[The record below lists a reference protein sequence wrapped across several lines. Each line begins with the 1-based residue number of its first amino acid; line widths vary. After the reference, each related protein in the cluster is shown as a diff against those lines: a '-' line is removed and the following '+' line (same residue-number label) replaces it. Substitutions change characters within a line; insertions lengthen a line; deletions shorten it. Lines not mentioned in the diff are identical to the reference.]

1 MATKTREQTGQTRA
15 KTKKEIERK
24 GSPSSRYL
32 TGTPQQERQLREGFV
47 VASQSGE
54 DKPGA
59 TLLTRN
65 HDIIRRW
72 AEARGGQPATVP
84 GTEHEGRPGVLRFD
98 FPGFG
103 GRELQHISWDDWFR
117 SFDTRDLVFV
127 YQETTR
133 DGTQSNFFRF
143 DSPHREEA

>member
-1 MATKTREQTGQTRA
+1 MPTSAKEQTGQA
-15 KTKKEIERK
+15 QVKTKEQMKEGPR
-24 GSPSSRYL
+24 SRYL
-32 TGTPQQERQLREGFV
+32 TGDPEQERQLREGFI
-47 VASQSGE
+47 VAGQSGE
-54 DKPGA
+54 NKPGA

-65 HDIIRRW
+65 HEIIKRW
-72 AEARGGQPATVP
+72 AEERGGRPATVP
-84 GTEHEGRPGVLRFD
+84 GTEHEGRPGVLRID

-117 SFDTRDLVFV
+117 TFDQRDLVFV